1 MESNI
6 TASWSKLVDRLDG
19 WLDSII
25 VNLPNFILAI
35 IVFVATYWLG
45 QVLKKWSAK
54 FLSKFIKQKSV
65 SNLLSNIG
73 AIAVVGIGFILALS
87 ILNLDTALQSILA
100 GAGVA
105 GLAVGLALQGSLA
118 NSFSG
123 IFLAVK
129 DIIKVGDWI
138 ETNDYQGS
146 VEEITL
152 RSTKIREAD
161 NNIVVIPNSMVL
173 DNPFKNYSYT
183 DRMRVSIACGV
194 AYESNLKKVRKLA
207 VQKIENRFEQRNE
220 EQIEFFY
227 NEFGGSSINFILR
240 FWVDATKKKDM
251 LNAQSEAIVLIKE
264 VFDEHDIN
272 IPFPIRT
279 LQIENKFAE
288 MMAN

>member
-1 MESNI
+1 MENQI
-6 TASWSKLVDRLDG
+6 NASWSKLVERLDG
-19 WLDSII
+19 WLDNII
-25 VNLPNFILAI
+25 VNLPNFILAV
-35 IVFVATYWLG
+35 IVFGITYWLG
-45 QVLKKWSAK
+45 QVFKRWSDK
-54 FLSKFIKQKSV
+54 FLSSFIKQKSV
-65 SNLLSNIG
+65 SNLLSNLV
-73 AIAVVGIGFILALS
+73 AIVAIGIGFILALS

-129 DIIKVGDWI
+129 DIIKVGDWV
-138 ETNDYQGS
+138 ETNDYKGS
-146 VEEITL
+146 VEEISL

-183 DRMRVSIACGV
+183 NRMRVSILCGV
-194 AYESNLKKVRKLA
+194 GYESNLKKVRQLA
-207 VQKIENRFEQRNE
+207 VQKIADRFEQKDTE
-220 EQIEFFY
+220 EIEFFY
-227 NEFGGSSINFILR
+227 NEFGGSSINFVLR

-251 LNAQSEAIVLIKE
+251 LHAQSEAIILIKE
-264 VFDEHDIN
+264 VFDQHDIN

-279 LQIENKFAE
+279 LQVENKFADIP
-288 MMAN
+288 AN

>member
-1 MESNI
+1 MENQI
-6 TASWSKLVDRLDG
+6 TASWSKLVERLDS
-19 WLDSII
+19 WLDTII
-25 VNLPNFILAI
+25 VNLPNFVLAI

-45 QVLKKWSAK
+45 QVLKKWSDK
-54 FLSKFIKQKSV
+54 VLSKFIKQKSV
-65 SNLLSNIG
+65 TNLLSNIG
-73 AIAVVGIGFILALS
+73 AIVVIGIGFILALS

-105 GLAVGLALQGSLA
+105 GLAVGLALQGSIA

-129 DIIKVGDWI
+129 DIIKVGDWV
-138 ETNDYQGS
+138 ETNDFQGS

-152 RSTKIREAD
+152 RSTKLREAD

-173 DNPFKNYSYT
+173 DNPFKNFSYT
-183 DRMRVSIACGV
+183 NRMRVSIACGV
-194 AYESNLKKVRKLA
+194 GYESNLKKVRKLA
-207 VQKIENRFEQRNE
+207 VQKIRHQFEQKNGE
-220 EQIEFFY
+220 KIEFFY
-227 NEFGGSSINFILR
+227 NEFGGSSINFVLR

-251 LNAQSEAIVLIKE
+251 LNAQSEAIILIKE

-279 LQIENKFAE
+279 LQIESEAAE
-288 MMAN
+288 LMSN

>member
-19 WLDSII
+19 WLDTII
-25 VNLPNFILAI
+25 VNLPNFVLAI
-35 IVFVATYWLG
+35 IVFVTTYWLG
-45 QVLKKWSAK
+45 NVLKKWSEK

-65 SNLLSNIG
+65 TNLLSNIG
-73 AIAVVGIGFILALS
+73 AIVVVGIGFILALS

-105 GLAVGLALQGSLA
+105 GLAVGLALQGSIA

-129 DIIKVGDWI
+129 DIIKVGDWV

-183 DRMRVSIACGV
+183 NRMRVSMLCGV
-194 AYESNLKKVRKLA
+194 GYESNLKKVRQLA
-207 VQKIENRFEQRNE
+207 VQKIEDRFEQKGTE
-220 EQIEFFY
+220 DIEFFY
-227 NEFGGSSINFILR
+227 NEFGGSSINFVLR

-251 LNAQSEAIVLIKE
+251 LHAQSEAIILIKE
-264 VFDEHDIN
+264 VFDQHDIN

-279 LQIENKFAE
+279 LQVENKFAD
-288 MMAN
+288 MVAN